1 MTAESAENM
10 PLTPSEC
17 IDDYQNKCS
26 IHSLSILQP
35 ECYKENVGMYREI
48 EKSEFSIFVCNGL
61 PFGSIALQIK
71 ELKAREPISP
81 EKLTFVAVIRTNET
95 SSR

>member
-1 MTAESAENM
+1 MSKMTAESAENM

-35 ECYKENVGMYREI
+35 ECYKENVGMYREMRNC
-48 EKSEFSIFVCNGL
+48 EW
-61 PFGSIALQIK
+61 
-71 ELKAREPISP
+71 
-81 EKLTFVAVIRTNET
+81 EKLQKIWLSQIIIV
-95 SSR
+95 SL